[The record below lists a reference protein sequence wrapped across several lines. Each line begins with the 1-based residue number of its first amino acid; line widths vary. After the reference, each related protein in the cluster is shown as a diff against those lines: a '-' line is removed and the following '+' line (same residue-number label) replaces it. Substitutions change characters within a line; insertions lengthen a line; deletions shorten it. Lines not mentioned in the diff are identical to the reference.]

1 MWRARLSQAGWL
13 IAIAVA
19 YLYAFPNF
27 PAVHSANELPRVYLV
42 KAMAHDHTFAID
54 HQVAR
59 WGTTADV
66 SPFGNHQYSNKAP
79 GSSWLV
85 LPVYWVV
92 ALFGE
97 PSLDATMWI
106 SRVVSGVIPS
116 LLFLALLAKFLAR
129 FSPDPNV
136 RRVVLVAYALG
147 TMAFTYSCLFFAH
160 QLSAIC
166 VASAWI
172 FALDGAEEKRHV
184 RAFAI
189 AGFLIGCAP
198 LVDYQAAF
206 AAVPLAV
213 HIIWKIRHWPRPAL
227 IKAIAYTA
235 IAAAIPIAAL
245 LAYHTVCFGGP
256 LHTGYGASTTFAVY
270 HQQGFLGIT
279 KLRSEAFIGSTIAPH
294 FGLFALSPFLLLAF
308 PGYAVLW
315 KRERAVA
322 IVCAVILVIYVLF
335 VSSINFW
342 RGGWSVG
349 PRYIVVLLPFLLPP
363 ITAQLDTWKNRWVPM
378 SIAGG
383 LALVGIVVFSVTT
396 ATFPYWPESFRN
408 PLHELALRLLREG
421 HVAPN
426 LGTWLGLPAI
436 VSVVPYFVVVTLV
449 AVLPLRR
456 LVRWR
461 GVVLAFCMAM
471 AVLLAYR
478 ALPGTA
484 NVNDPYGRV
493 VHMFHPA

>member
-1 MWRARLSQAGWL
+1 MWRARLSQSGWL

-54 HQVAR
+54 RQVAR
-59 WGTTADV
+59 WGATADV
-66 SPFGNHQYSNKAP
+66 SPFGSHQYSNKAP

-129 FSPDPNV
+129 FSPDPDV
-136 RRVVLVAYALG
+136 RRLVLAAYALG

-166 VASAWI
+166 VCSAWI
-172 FALDGAEEKRHV
+172 FALDAADEKRGIH
-184 RAFAI
+184 AFAS

-206 AAVPLAV
+206 AAVPLAIHV
-213 HIIWKIRHWPRPAL
+213 IWKIRHWPRPQL
-227 IKAIAYTA
+227 LKAIAYTA

-245 LAYHTVCFGGP
+245 LAYHTACFGGP
-256 LHTGYGASTTFAVY
+256 LHTGYGASTTFAMY

-279 KLRSEAFIGSTIAPH
+279 KLRSEAFIGSTVAPH
-294 FGLFALSPFLLLAF
+294 FGLFALSPFLFLVF
-308 PGYAVLW
+308 PGLVVLW

-322 IVCAVILVIYVLF
+322 IVCASIVVIYILF

-349 PRYIVVLLPFLLPP
+349 PRYIVVMLPFLLPP
-363 ITAQLDTWKNRWVPM
+363 ITAQLDAWKNQWAPM
-378 SIAGG
+378 LFAGA
-383 LALVGIVVFSVTT
+383 LAIVGVVIFSVTT

-408 PLHELALRLLREG
+408 PFHELALRLLGDG

-426 LGTWLGLPAI
+426 VGTWAGLPAI
-436 VSVVPYFVVVTLV
+436 VSVLPYFLVVMTVV
-449 AVLPLRR
+449 AAPLQR

-461 GVVLAFCMAM
+461 GLAVAFCLAVL
-471 AVLLAYR
+471 VLLAYR
-478 ALPGTA
+478 ALPGTT
-484 NVNDPYGRV
+484 NVNEPYGRV
-493 VHMFHPA
+493 VRMFHST